1 MTIKKICLDCGKQFE
16 PKGQTNEGV
25 NGAAIVVCE
34 DCLTLLKKRFWNS
47 MRLKMESNSDTITT
61 QDKHNEDSENE

>member
-16 PKGQTNEGV
+16 PKGQTNESV

-34 DCLTLLKKRFWNS
+34 DCLTLLKRRFWNS
-47 MRLKMESNSDTITT
+47 MRMKTDRSSDNITT
-61 QDKHNEDSENE
+61 QDRHNKNSGNE

>member
-16 PKGQTNEGV
+16 PKRQTNEGV

-34 DCLTLLKKRFWNS
+34 DCLTLLKRRFWNS
-47 MRLKMESNSDTITT
+47 MRLKMDGNSDTITT
-61 QDKHNEDSENE
+61 QDKQNKDSGNE

>member
-16 PKGQTNEGV
+16 PKGQTNANV

-34 DCLTLLKKRFWNS
+34 DCLTLLKRIFWNS
-47 MRLKMESNSDTITT
+47 MIVIMITTTT
-61 QDKHNEDSENE
+61 QDRHNKDSGNE

>member
-16 PKGQTNEGV
+16 PKGQTNENV

-47 MRLKMESNSDTITT
+47 MRMKMDCNNDNITT
-61 QDKHNEDSENE
+61 QDMHNKDSGNK